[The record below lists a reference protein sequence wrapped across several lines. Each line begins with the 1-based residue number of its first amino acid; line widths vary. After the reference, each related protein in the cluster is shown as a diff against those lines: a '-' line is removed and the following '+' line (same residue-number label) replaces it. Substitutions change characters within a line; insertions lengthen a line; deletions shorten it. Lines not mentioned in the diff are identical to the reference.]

1 MKHKSIFSKL
11 YDIYSS
17 VVDFIQIKWRNI
29 KKGTKNFFSKIA
41 KSRFCQAIKRGH
53 HTFCVKVLG
62 TEKLKNHILI
72 RYLYK
77 DLFLYFIVAFMF
89 FFMIF
94 FVNQILLTVESL
106 LAKSAPF
113 ADVMRIMFYSLPF
126 VIAQSAPFATLVG
139 FLLCLGGMVA
149 SNEILIYRAS
159 GFSFGRILRPVVIT
173 GIIIS
178 IISFFVNDYLLPLG
192 TMKYNELMREI
203 MNSKPSIELESN
215 SVKKIDTSQI
225 VIGNVKEN
233 EVSDVVIFDSQGNT
247 DRIIIA
253 GKSSLEGGDQ
263 QGVLMQFDMND
274 SSIVSFDISNPGTYD
289 VLTSGSTKYNI
300 FDADMLGGFGK
311 SPREMTTYDLFYA
324 IKEMKLESLQDPS
337 LDMLVDLWLME
348 FHKKFALPFA
358 SIFFAFLAFSIAFQ
372 FKKHNSQT
380 LGLFIGI
387 VICVIYWAM
396 QILGQLFVT
405 KIGLDPFLCIWVP
418 NILLLIAGF
427 IFSFKLLRK

>member
-1 MKHKSIFSKL
+1 MKIKSIFSSI

-17 VVDFIQIKWRNI
+17 VVDFFQVKWRNA
-29 KKGTKNFFSKIA
+29 KQRVKRAFSSFFNNG
-41 KSRFCQAIKRGH
+41 FCTAIKNGH
-53 HTFCVKVLG
+53 HKFCVKVLG
-62 TEKLKNHILI
+62 TEKLKNHILT

-77 DLFLYFIVAFMF
+77 DLFLYFIVAFLF

-159 GFSFGRILRPVVIT
+159 GFSFGRILRPVVVT

-178 IISFFVNDYLLPLG
+178 VISFFVNDYLLPLG

-215 SVKKIDTSQI
+215 SVKKIDNSQI
-225 VIGNVKEN
+225 VIGDVNEN
-233 EVSDVVIFDSQGNT
+233 EVSDVVIFDSEGNT

-253 GKSSLEGGDQ
+253 GESSLQGGDQ
-263 QGVLMQFDMND
+263 AGVLMQFDMND
-274 SSIVSFDISNPGTYD
+274 SSIISFDLSDPGKYD
-289 VLTSGSTKYNI
+289 VLTASSTKYNI

-324 IKEMKLESLQDPS
+324 IKEMKLEALEDPS

-387 VICVIYWAM
+387 VICVVYWAM

-418 NILLLIAGF
+418 NILLLLFGF
-427 IFSFKLLRK
+427 IFSFTLIRK